1 MSAAIVEAFVTAKYT
16 ENSQL
21 TEFLSLEHLAL
32 GCDKTLQQMLSLM
45 LQHLTQRGYVLQ
57 INCN

>member
-21 TEFLSLEHLAL
+21 PERLSLEHLAS
-32 GCDKTLQQMLSLM
+32 GCDETLQQVLSL
-45 LQHLTQRGYVLQ
+45 VL
-57 INCN
+57 